1 MNYQLIAKIFPLKE
15 RMALVAASMVQEDSK
30 REKAIAEATNVLR
43 VKYSGFF
50 WDKEET
56 AQMEALWDA
65 QRVTREKQKAV
76 MAKAKLEAELA
87 GLPA

>member
-30 REKAIAEATNVLR
+30 REKAIAEATKVLR

-65 QRVTREKQKAV
+65 QRAARMRA
-76 MAKAKLEAELA
+76 ALEAELA
-87 GLPA
+87 ALPA